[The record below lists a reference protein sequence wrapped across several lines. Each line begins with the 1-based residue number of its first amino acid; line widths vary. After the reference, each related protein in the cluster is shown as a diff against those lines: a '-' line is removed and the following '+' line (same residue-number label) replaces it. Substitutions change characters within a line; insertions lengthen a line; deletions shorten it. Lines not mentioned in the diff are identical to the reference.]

1 MRPLLGCRRPELT
14 YSSDDCLATV
24 GVGVKRQL
32 NGRGT
37 GEEVRLDPVPLVR
50 SVLARFPV
58 RARYWLAGAIP
69 RHAHG
74 LEGPGALNLLPPLWL
89 LGQCPEDKLA
99 GSRAVSVQLVGVRA
113 SVWVYLVKRDIIR
126 PLELVEIHCCC
137 LVAKSRPTA

>member
-1 MRPLLGCRRPELT
+1 MRGVAGGGPQGLLDEASLGCRRPELT
-14 YSSDDCLATV
+14 YYSDDCLATV

-32 NGRGT
+32 NGRGM

-89 LGQCPEDKLA
+89 LGLCPEDKLT
-99 GSRAVSVQLVGVRA
+99 GSRGGFCAAGWCEGISVGVPGQEEHHP
-113 SVWVYLVKRDIIR
+113 S
-126 PLELVEIHCCC
+126 
-137 LVAKSRPTA
+137 S